1 MDVGNSD
8 FRFTKLHSGHSE
20 EKDGKPQ
27 RDPARAELH
36 IDSLDRYHVNS
47 PGIAATVQSQQL
59 AKLIGPSVTPQAL
72 YTASGPGLTGTNF
85 VVTAKNSRNLIYG
98 YFERIALTQIQMF
111 YRCPTVISGTDW
123 EYGNGTIY
131 LSYYQ
136 TSSGT
141 TFTRAFTIPTA
152 NYTPSA
158 LATYMQGQ
166 IRAWPTLTPT
176 AFTVTFV
183 NGIFSFSTNVAGDTI
198 GVTPYGTG
206 GAGPGTNVTLNT
218 FSYRTAKL
226 FGFGAEAYV
235 IGVGGAGTI
244 FGRAPNMLYTD
255 YVDVCS
261 STLTKYKRVKDT
273 NSTDAAR
280 QDVICR
286 VYLTGNNTSTD
297 PATNSTTAAVPSA
310 VGMTYMPI
318 INTSWITPNFN
329 KWSVEEALS
338 SIDFQLYDMYGNPL
352 FWTSAFNTEFQ
363 ATLTVSET

>member
-8 FRFTKLHSGHSE
+8 FRFTKLHNGHSE

-47 PGIAATVQSQQL
+47 PGIAATVASQQL
-59 AKLIGPSVTPQAL
+59 AKLIGPTVTPQAL

-98 YFERIALTQIQMF
+98 YFERIALTQIQLF
-111 YRCPTVISGTDW
+111 FRCPTIISGTDW

-141 TFTRAFTIPTA
+141 TFTRAFVLPTGNLSPA
-152 NYTPSA
+152 GLAA
-158 LATYMQGQ
+158 LMQVL

-176 AFTVTFV
+176 AFTVTFTAGV
-183 NGIFSFSTNVAGDTI
+183 FVFSTNVAGDTI

-206 GAGPGTNVTLNT
+206 GAGPGTNATLNT
-218 FSYRTAKL
+218 ASYRTAKL

-235 IGVGGAGTI
+235 IGAGGAGTI
-244 FGRAPNMLYTD
+244 YGRTPNMLYTD

-286 VYLTGNNTSTD
+286 VYLTANNASTD
-297 PATNSTTAAVPSA
+297 PTTNSVVANTATNPP
-310 VGMTYMPI
+310 MIYMPI
-318 INTSWITPNFN
+318 INTSWATPNYN

-352 FWTSAFNTEFQ
+352 FWTSVYNTEFQ